1 MAVTFTGYKFK
12 NCGFKLFFFQAQ
24 SNKVAKRMVRQRIR
38 QDDGSFKAN
47 GEIPRK
53 KGDLFIAGCVVLG
66 QKKGHLRINNLR

>member
-1 MAVTFTGYKFK
+1 
-12 NCGFKLFFFQAQ
+12 
-24 SNKVAKRMVRQRIR
+24 MVRQRIR